1 MEHNID
7 YGKLNKRIVFTE
19 NDHRHVNFL
28 MKLKTIGLTQS
39 KFFRYIVTG
48 LINDDPRIHSFIDDV
63 SDVSLKKKR
72 KSKKLRESG
81 EQKINDFGLNNSE
94 VENIFDMIA
103 EEFPTL

>member
-1 MEHNID
+1 M
-7 YGKLNKRIVFTE
+7 
-19 NDHRHVNFL
+19 
-28 MKLKTIGLTQS
+28 
-39 KFFRYIVTG
+39 TG
-48 LINDDPRIHSFIDDV
+48 LINVDPRIHSFIDDV